1 MNVYIHNV
9 PGRLRVKIP
18 SIKHLNHE
26 ARKVESLF
34 EFREGIE
41 RVRANAVTGSLTINY
56 DPERFSVDQLLAV
69 LKEHGHLGSDH
80 SMVNAA
86 GDYVTATRVTQA
98 VGKAMIN
105 WAISKTLESNGLGL
119 LAVLI

>member
-34 EFREGIE
+34 DFRDGIE
-41 RVRANAVTGSLTINY
+41 RVRANALTGSLTITY
-56 DPERFSVDQLLAV
+56 DPERFSADQLLTA
-69 LKEHGHLGSDH
+69 LRENGYLETDH
-80 SMVNAA
+80 SLANAA
-86 GDYVTATRVTQA
+86 NDYVAATRVTQA

-105 WAISKTLESNGLGL
+105 WAISKTLESSGLGL
-119 LAVLI
+119 LSVLI

>member
-1 MNVYIHNV
+1 MNVYLHNV

-18 SIKHLNHE
+18 SIKHMNYK

-41 RVRANAVTGSLTINY
+41 RVRANALTGSLTINY
-56 DPERFSVDQLLAV
+56 DPERVSVDQLLAV
-69 LKEHGHLGSDH
+69 LREHGHLETDQSL
-80 SMVNAA
+80 VNAA

-105 WAISKTLESNGLGL
+105 WALSKTLESNGLGL
-119 LAVLI
+119 LSVLI

>member
-1 MNVYIHNV
+1 MNVYLHNV

-18 SIKHLNHE
+18 SIKHLNHK
-26 ARKVESLF
+26 AKKVESLF
-34 EFREGIE
+34 EFKEGIE

-56 DPERFSVDQLLAV
+56 DPELVSVDQLLAV
-69 LKEHGHLGSDH
+69 LKEHGHLESDR
-80 SMVNAA
+80 SLVNAA

-105 WAISKTLESNGLGL
+105 WALSKTLESSGLGL
-119 LAVLI
+119 LTVLI

>member
-1 MNVYIHNV
+1 MNVYLHNV

-18 SIKHLNHE
+18 SIKHMNYK

-41 RVRANAVTGSLTINY
+41 RVRANALTGSLTINY
-56 DPERFSVDQLLAV
+56 DPERVSVDQLLAV
-69 LKEHGHLGSDH
+69 LSEHGHLETDQSL
-80 SMVNAA
+80 VNAA

-105 WAISKTLESNGLGL
+105 WALSKTLESSGLGL
-119 LAVLI
+119 LTVLI

>member
-1 MNVYIHNV
+1 MNVYLHNV

-18 SIKHLNHE
+18 SIKHQNHE

-41 RVRANAVTGSLTINY
+41 KVRANAVTGSLTITY
-56 DPERFSVDQLLAV
+56 DPERFSADQLLAA
-69 LKEHGHLGSDH
+69 LRENGYLETDHGL
-80 SMVNAA
+80 VNAA
-86 GDYVTATRVTQA
+86 NEYVAATRVTQA

-105 WAISKTLESNGLGL
+105 WAISKTLESSGLGL

>member
-1 MNVYIHNV
+1 MNY
-9 PGRLRVKIP
+9 K
-18 SIKHLNHE
+18 

-41 RVRANAVTGSLTINY
+41 RVRANALTGSLTINY
-56 DPERFSVDQLLAV
+56 DPERVSVDQLLAV
-69 LKEHGHLGSDH
+69 LREHGHLETDQSL
-80 SMVNAA
+80 VNAA

-105 WAISKTLESNGLGL
+105 WALSKTLESSGLGL
-119 LAVLI
+119 LTVLI

>member
-1 MNVYIHNV
+1 MNVYLHNV

-18 SIKHLNHE
+18 SIKHQNHE

-41 RVRANAVTGSLTINY
+41 KVRANAVTGSLTITY
-56 DPERFSVDQLLAV
+56 DPERFSADQLLAA
-69 LKEHGHLGSDH
+69 LRENGYLETDH
-80 SMVNAA
+80 SLVNAA
-86 GDYVTATRVTQA
+86 NEYVAATRVTQA

-105 WAISKTLESNGLGL
+105 WAISKTLESSGLGL

>member
-1 MNVYIHNV
+1 MNVYLHNV

-34 EFREGIE
+34 EYREGIE
-41 RVRANAVTGSLTINY
+41 RVRANTVTGSLTINY

-105 WAISKTLESNGLGL
+105 WALSKTLESNGLGL
-119 LAVLI
+119 LSVLI